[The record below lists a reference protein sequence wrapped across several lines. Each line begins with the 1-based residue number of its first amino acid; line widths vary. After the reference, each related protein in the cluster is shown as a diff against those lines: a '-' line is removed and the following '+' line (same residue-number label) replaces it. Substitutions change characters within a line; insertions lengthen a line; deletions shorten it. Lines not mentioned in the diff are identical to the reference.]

1 MRPLRF
7 GEMECEDPSHDGNT
21 VMGDVEYACE
31 QCDEIAADDAAD
43 LAYEY
48 AKERALWDD

>member
-7 GEMECEDPSHDGNT
+7 GEMECEDPSHEGNT
-21 VMGDVEYACE
+21 VKGDVEYACPD
-31 QCDEIAADDAAD
+31 CDMEADDARAD